1 MQSYKPFF
9 SRFIALLIA
18 PLIAL
23 LSLPLWLVSATP
35 VFAEDANSALLKDV
49 MNRLSQVKSANADFT
64 EKKFVKL
71 LTAPV
76 ESSGTLIYQSP
87 NRFEKHTKKPLEEKM
102 TVERD
107 TVTLEQVARKKKQEL
122 FVGSYPALAAIIDG
136 MRGALSGNLAALQ
149 QTFNI
154 KVEGNAARWTL
165 NLVPLDAQQFAYINA
180 IRVSGK
186 EDFIDAIE
194 ILQSDGDRS
203 VMSMTRATTRGTS
216 ERR

>member
-1 MQSYKPFF
+1 MQSNK
-9 SRFIALLIA
+9 SRFIGLTIVAWLL
-18 PLIAL
+18 
-23 LSLPLWLVSATP
+23 VFATP
-35 VFAEDANSALLKDV
+35 NVFAQDASGTLLKDV
-49 MNRLSQVKSANADFT
+49 MNRLSQVKTANADFT

-76 ESSGTLIYQSP
+76 ESSGTLIYQAP
-87 NRFEKHTKKPLEEKM
+87 NRFEKHTKKPVDEKM

-107 TVTLEQVARKKKQEL
+107 TVTLEQVARKKKQQL

-165 NLVPLDAQQFAYINA
+165 NLVPLDAQQFAYVNA

-194 ILQSDGDRS
+194 ILQADGDRS
-203 VMSMTRATTRGTS
+203 LMTMTRSNVRGASETR
-216 ERR
+216 

>member
-1 MQSYKPFF
+1 MQSYKLFF
-9 SRFIALLIA
+9 LRS
-18 PLIAL
+18 IAL
-23 LSLPLWLVSATP
+23 LSLAHCFFSATP
-35 VFAEDANSALLKDV
+35 TFAQDTNSALLKDV

-76 ESSGTLIYQSP
+76 ESSGTLIYQAP

-107 TVTLEQVARKKKQEL
+107 TVTLEQVARKKKQAL
-122 FVGSYPALAAIIDG
+122 FVGSYPARAAIIDG
-136 MRGALSGNLAALQ
+136 MHGALSGNLAALQ

-165 NLVPLDAQQFAYINA
+165 NLVPLDAQQLAYINA

-203 VMSMTRATTRGTS
+203 VMSMTQTATRDTS